1 MNAREVNF
9 TNRLRHDLDFSHME
23 VAKFFA
29 QFKDDSRRYSF
40 KFASEWLRNKRHAE
54 WSDSPFAYDDL
65 ADLPD
70 SEPTLDDQHHNQGN
84 QTMNINHTITALQ
97 DFNTVGV
104 RFADSDRTY
113 TYKTTE
119 KFEEGDKAIVCPN
132 GMLKVVTVKE
142 VHETPQIDFGSN
154 IEYKWIV
161 QKVDLENYSN
171 RMKQEELMAVELRK
185 SIANKKREEV
195 KAELVNSLGVDDVN
209 KLTALIEHK

>member
-1 MNAREVNF
+1 MSDELRKGNF
-9 TNRLRHDLDFSHME
+9 SHRLIHDLDFSHME

-40 KFASEWLRNKRHAE
+40 RFASEWLRNKRHSE
-54 WSDSPFAYDDL
+54 WRDNPFEYD
-65 ADLPD
+65 DLPD
-70 SEPTLDDQHHNQGN
+70 SEPTLDEQHRNQGD

-104 RFADSDRTY
+104 RFDDSKRTY

-119 KFEEGDKAIVCPN
+119 KFEEGDRAIVCPN
-132 GMLKVVTVKE
+132 GILKVVTVRE
-142 VHETPQIDFGSN
+142 VHDTPQIDFGSN

-161 QKVDLENYSN
+161 QKVDLESYNK
-171 RMKQEELMAVELRK
+171 RMEQEELMAVELRK

-195 KAELVNSLGVDDVN
+195 KADLVKSLGVDDVN